1 MEGRL
6 LVRVFIVYDTKYGN
20 TKIVAENIVEG
31 MREVGGIQT
40 VINDVEGVDPETLCG
55 YDAILIGSPNHYSGP
70 TKGVQDFIDKLRG
83 HDLEGKA
90 YAVFDTFVGK
100 DSDFFLGKAA
110 RKMEKAIGENV
121 PDLKL
126 LTPGL
131 SIRVGGTK
139 GPIVEG
145 ELPKCR
151 EFGRNIGNLLT
162 ARPG

>member
-1 MEGRL
+1 M
-6 LVRVFIVYDTKYGN
+6 VRVCIVYDTRYGN
-20 TKIVAENIVEG
+20 TKLVAETIGEGLRDVE
-31 MREVGGIQT
+31 GIQT
-40 VINDVEGVDPETLCG
+40 AISDIEGVDLETLHG

-70 TKGVQDFIDKLRG
+70 TKGVQNFIDNLSGRN
-83 HDLEGKA
+83 LNGKA

-110 RKMEKAIGENV
+110 RKMEKRIGEKV
-121 PDLKL
+121 PDLEL

-151 EFGRNIGNLLT
+151 DFGRKIGNQLI
-162 ARPG
+162 ARHG